1 MDLIPGLG
9 RSPGGGHGN
18 PLLYSCLENSM
29 DRAAWWATVHGVTK
43 ESDTTEQR
51 IDVREISDVQSS
63 LSIALQSGF
72 CLLSYLPTLFLAP
85 LPLALYV
92 PVPQASLG
100 FLRHPK
106 ADFDSGLL
114 HLLPLPG
121 IFFLLQGL
129 VYTSSARPSLP
140 I

>member
-1 MDLIPGLG
+1 M
-9 RSPGGGHGN
+9 
-18 PLLYSCLENSM
+18 
-29 DRAAWWATVHGVTK
+29 
-43 ESDTTEQR
+43 
-51 IDVREISDVQSS
+51 SDVQSS

-72 CLLSYLPTLFLAP
+72 CLLAYLPTLFLAP

-100 FLRHPK
+100 FLTHPK